1 MERCKSCDIGGKT
14 LEVFS
19 WLLRAAAAEAQ
30 FPFHWKGWP
39 EARVGTPALA
49 VRPMPITRNF
59 MLILLPR
66 PTGTPSKIEG
76 ELGPHRHGG
85 ADVRNKQRTRV
96 STRLCCNVL
105 E

>member
-1 MERCKSCDIGGKT
+1 MERGKSCDIGGKR
-14 LEVFS
+14 LELFS

-39 EARVGTPALA
+39 KARVGTPALA

-76 ELGPHRHGG
+76 ELGPHRHSG
-85 ADVRNKQRTRV
+85 ADVRNKPCTRV
-96 STRLCCNVL
+96 SARLCCNVL